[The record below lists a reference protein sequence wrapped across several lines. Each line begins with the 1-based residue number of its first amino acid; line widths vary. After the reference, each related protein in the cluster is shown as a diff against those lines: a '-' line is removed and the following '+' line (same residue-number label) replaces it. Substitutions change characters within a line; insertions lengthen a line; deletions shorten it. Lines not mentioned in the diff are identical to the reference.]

1 MIRAILFD
9 FGRVVS
15 APKPPSLF
23 RRYEVELGLS
33 PDTIN
38 AVMFDSPHWQDAL
51 VGKTDMDGY
60 WHAIGPALGLHT
72 PQAVTDFRK
81 RYYADERINAG
92 VVRMIRR
99 LSGTH
104 LLAVVSNHPPG
115 LRQWLADWDI
125 EGLFEVVF
133 CSGDE
138 GVAKPDSRAFRETL
152 RRLNLASPREAV
164 FVDDTEA
171 HVAAARELG
180 IHAVHY
186 TTTDALG
193 RELEAL
199 GCW

>member
-1 MIRAILFD
+1 VIRAVIFD

-23 RRYEVELGLS
+23 HRYEMELGLA

-60 WHAIGPALGLHT
+60 WHAVGPALGLHT
-72 PQAVTDFRK
+72 PEAVAAFRN
-81 RYYADERINAG
+81 RYYADERINTG

-99 LSGTH
+99 LSAAH
-104 LLAVVSNHPPG
+104 SLAILSNHPPG
-115 LRQWLADWDI
+115 LRQWLEDWKLADRFD
-125 EGLFEVVF
+125 VVF
-133 CSGDE
+133 CSGNE
-138 GVAKPDSRAFRETL
+138 GVAKPDPRAFRETL
-152 RRLNLASPREAV
+152 RRLNVSAGEAV
-164 FVDDTEA
+164 FVDDTLE

-186 TTTDALG
+186 TTTDALR
-193 RELEAL
+193 RELEVL
-199 GCW
+199 GCL